1 MLGVILRLL
10 STAAPETSTLLQIII
25 YISLIMQCR
34 EGNLE
39 MILKTNKVVV
49 GHVFDRIV
57 HKFSTRDG
65 WFVNYIKHT
74 DHFIDKESQ
83 SEGVVTPLPP
93 GHHCQDIEV

>member
-1 MLGVILRLL
+1 MIVF
-10 STAAPETSTLLQIII
+10 SDD
-25 YISLIMQCR
+25 
-34 EGNLE
+34 GNLE
-39 MILKTNKVVV
+39 MILKIDKIVV
-49 GHVFDRIV
+49 GHVFERIV

-93 GHHCQDIEV
+93 GHPCQDIEVYQF